1 MKKVYFNEY
10 NVRMG
15 GFSYLPLVSG
25 LLRSYAETFPE
36 IRENYDF
43 MPFIYAM
50 DTPSKI
56 LEQYTEP
63 PDVACFSSVMWNEQ
77 LNYKVAEEVKKRWPN
92 CLIIFG
98 GANVPMP
105 PQHSINSWMVNHGYV
120 DLAVR
125 AEGEEPFVEILK
137 ANIEGSGALDW
148 NNTKF
153 NRFGDIPDVAWRRK
167 INAYEN
173 DYDIRF
179 CDKPRDFQRDMEYPS
194 PYLEGLYD
202 YLLESGKTD
211 GHQFQAIIE
220 TNRGCPFP
228 CTFCY
233 WGRGG
238 LSRKFRYKDMDKLF
252 AEIDWLGKRNIKY
265 VFNADS
271 NFGMNDRDYEIAE
284 HIVKT
289 KKTYGFPEK
298 FRTCFGKNTDEK
310 IFKIGALFHS
320 NQLEKGITL
329 ARQSNDLETLKNI
342 RRNNIKMS
350 TYVNLQR
357 QFNDLDIPVYGE
369 LILGLPGETKGTWR
383 KGVDELLEAGTKNQ
397 LFIYLCQVLTNT
409 EMAEDDYKKKYGIQT
424 KRIKLAEIHGQE
436 RPADFVQEYEDII
449 IATNSMPFADWV
461 ESLRFSYVLML
472 FHSLKISYYMMIFLL
487 DKWGI
492 KMSEFIQ
499 FVAEKKFDLTKAP
512 IMAKELDFYDRL
524 ISNMI
529 VSGEHR
535 GTYLPEYG
543 DLYWDVE
550 EASFLRITQ
559 DTDHFY
565 LELLN
570 IVFEFLNQKK
580 ITYWPEVNQ
589 VVQALVYQKTRIPQ
603 QPNGK
608 ENPDRDLEFDWNFAE
623 YFATRFSSESHQLV
637 ERKTWMK
644 LEPEDYK
651 GDFKEF
657 AKKSIL
663 WGRKSGTMLVKHTY
677 GDR

>member
-1 MKKVYFNEY
+1 MD
-10 NVRMG
+10 

-36 IRENYDF
+36 IRENYEF

-50 DTPSKI
+50 DIPSKI
-56 LEQYTEP
+56 LEQYTQP
-63 PDVACFSSVMWNEQ
+63 PDVACFSSVTWNEQ
-77 LNYKVAEEVKKRWPN
+77 LNYHIAFLVKKRWPN
-92 CLIIFG
+92 CLVIFG
-98 GANVPMP
+98 GPNVPMP
-105 PQHSINSWMVNHGYV
+105 PQHNINTWMINHPFV

-125 AEGEEPFVEILK
+125 AEGEEPFVEILM
-137 ANIEGSGALDW
+137 ANVDGSGALDW
-148 NNTKF
+148 NNTHL
-153 NRFGDIPDVAWRRK
+153 NRFGNIAGVAWRRR
-167 INAYEN
+167 IDATCF
-173 DYDIRF
+173 DYDIQF
-179 CDKPRDFQRDMEYPS
+179 CDMPREFQRDMEYPS

-202 YLLESGKTD
+202 YLLEWGKKE

-238 LSRKFRYKDMDKLF
+238 LSRKFKYKKMDNIF
-252 AEIDWLGKRNIKY
+252 AEIDWMGKKNIKY

-271 NFGMNDRDYEIAE
+271 NFGMNDRDHEIAE
-284 HIVKT
+284 YIVKT
-289 KKTYGFPEK
+289 KKTYSFPEK
-298 FRTCFGKNTDEK
+298 FRTCFGKNTDKK
-310 IFKIGALFHS
+310 IFEIGALFHS
-320 NQLEKGITL
+320 NQLEKGVTL

-357 QFNDLDIPVYGE
+357 QFNDLEIPVYGE
-369 LILGLPGETKGTWR
+369 LILGLPGETKETWR

-397 LFIYLCQVLTNT
+397 LFIYLCQVFVNT
-409 EMAEDDYKKKYGIQT
+409 EMAEAEYMKKYGIVT

-436 RPADFVQEYEDII
+436 RPPEFVQEYEDII
-449 IATNSMPFADWV
+449 VATNSMPFDDWV

-472 FHSLKISYYMMIFLL
+472 FHSLKISYYMMLFLL
-487 DKWGI
+487 DKWRI

-499 FVAEKKFDLTKAP
+499 FVADRKFDLTKAP
-512 IMAKELDFYDRL
+512 IMAKELDFYDSL
-524 ISNMI
+524 IDGMI
-529 VSGEHR
+529 NRGEHR
-535 GTYLPEYG
+535 GTILPQYG
-543 DLYWDVE
+543 NLYWDVE
-550 EASFLRITQ
+550 EASFLRITR
-559 DTDHFY
+559 DTESFY
-565 LELLN
+565 LQLLN
-570 IVFEFLNQKK
+570 IVFEFLNQRGVSYLNETDQL
-580 ITYWPEVNQ
+580 I
-589 VVQALVYQKTRIPQ
+589 QALVYQKTRIPQ

-608 ENPDRDLEFDWNFAE
+608 ENPDRDLEFAWNFPE
-623 YFATRFSSESHQLV
+623 YFATRFSTESHQLV
-637 ERKTWMK
+637 KKPTWMK